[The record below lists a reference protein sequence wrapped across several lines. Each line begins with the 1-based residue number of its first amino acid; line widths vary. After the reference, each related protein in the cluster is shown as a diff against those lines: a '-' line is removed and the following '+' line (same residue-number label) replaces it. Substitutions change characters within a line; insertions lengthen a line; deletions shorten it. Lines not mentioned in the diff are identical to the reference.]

1 MQPLHLHIE
10 HRLGIDLD
18 AEGGLNIVSQPLFVR
33 LFDGGPLLLEL
44 GVVSV
49 FQKTLKFLEILEP
62 LLLWDLESLSN
73 ECRETR
79 VALIEPAAGS
89 H

>member
-1 MQPLHLHIE
+1 MYVE

-18 AEGGLNIVSQPLFVR
+18 AKGGLNVVSQPLFVC
-33 LFDGGPLLLEL
+33 LLDGGPFLLEFGIVGIL
-44 GVVSV
+44 
-49 FQKTLKFLEILEP
+49 QKTLELLEILEP
-62 LLLWDLESLSN
+62 LGLGDFESLSD
-73 ECRETR
+73 ESGETG